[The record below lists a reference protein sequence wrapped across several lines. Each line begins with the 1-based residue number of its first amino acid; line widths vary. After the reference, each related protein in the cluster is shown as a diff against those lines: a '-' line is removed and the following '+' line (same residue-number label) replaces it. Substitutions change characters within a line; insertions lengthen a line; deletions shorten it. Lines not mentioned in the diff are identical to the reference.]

1 MAKLDP
7 LIRVRKHTV
16 EEKQKFLAILF
27 RTQEE
32 LIEHKAKQYE
42 ALKREAE
49 LAEQTPEDIQMQQSY
64 FSFRTLVKQEIEKI
78 DDSIKKLEIRIE
90 IAQDAMRDAY
100 ADFKK
105 VEIVDRNRK
114 NEQAK
119 AELKKENDRL
129 DEIGL
134 QIFSR
139 GSEES

>member
-7 LIRVRKHTV
+7 LIRVRKHNV
-16 EEKQKFLAILF
+16 EEKQKFLATLF

-32 LIEHKAKQYE
+32 LIEYKAKQYE
-42 ALKREAE
+42 ALQREAE
-49 LAEQTPEDIQMQQSY
+49 LAEQLPEDIQMQQSFY
-64 FSFRTLVKQEIEKI
+64 SFRALVKQEIEKI
-78 DDSIKKLEIRIE
+78 DDSIDKLEIRIE
-90 IAQDAMRDAY
+90 IAQDAMREAY
-100 ADFKK
+100 GDLKK

-114 NEQAK
+114 NEA
-119 AELKKENDRL
+119 ARAALKKENDRL